1 MGRRYAIHSSDDVYF
16 VTFTVVNW
24 IDIFTRDEYR
34 EIFID
39 SMVYCQKNKG
49 LEVFAYCIMTNHVH
63 LVIGAKEGF
72 ELSDIVRDLKSFTS
86 RHIRKAIEQNEKESR
101 REWMLW
107 MFGRAGKKNHRN
119 KDFQF
124 WLQHSHPVA
133 LTTQDMLHQRINYT
147 HQNPVRAGFVAE
159 AHDWIWSSARAY
171 AEIEKSKVDLTMV

>member
-1 MGRRYAIHSSDDVYF
+1 MENFIYLSILQSTKTIFMGRKYAIHSSDDVYF
-16 VTFTVVNW
+16 ITFTVVNW

-39 SMVYCQKNKG
+39 SVVYCQKNKG

-63 LVIGAKEGF
+63 LVIRAKEGF

-107 MFGRAGKKNHRN
+107 MFGRAGKK
-119 KDFQF
+119 
-124 WLQHSHPVA
+124 
-133 LTTQDMLHQRINYT
+133 
-147 HQNPVRAGFVAE
+147 
-159 AHDWIWSSARAY
+159 
-171 AEIEKSKVDLTMV
+171 KS